1 MPAAYQ
7 PIATT
12 TLGSNSATV
21 NFTNISTDY
30 TDLIL
35 IGNFTTNQSA
45 PFRLLVGN
53 GSIDTGGNYS
63 MTQMAG
69 TGSVTESTRSTDAAF
84 IASGYINAAGR
95 SIWQMNFMDYANT
108 TTNKTVLIRYSTNI
122 ASSQSANARV
132 GLWRSTSAINY
143 IRLETNQSPQVFESG
158 SIFTLYGVKAG

>member
-1 MPAAYQ
+1 MPKTYE

-21 NFTNISTDY
+21 DFTNISTNY

-53 GSIDTGGNYS
+53 GSIDTGSNYS

-69 TGSVTESTRSTDAAF
+69 TGTVTESTRSSGAAF
-84 IASGYINAAGR
+84 IASGYINGAGR
-95 SIWQMNFMDYANT
+95 SIWQMHFQNYSNT
-108 TTNKTVLIRYSTNI
+108 TTNKTVLIRYSTDV
-122 ASSQSANARV
+122 AGSQAANARV

-143 IRLETNQSPQVFESG
+143 IRLETNASPQVFESG
-158 SIFTLYGVKAG
+158 STFTLYGIKAA

>member
-1 MPAAYQ
+1 MPKTYE

-21 NFTNISTDY
+21 DFTNISTAY

-53 GSIDTGGNYS
+53 GSIDTGSNYS
-63 MTQMAG
+63 MTQVAG
-69 TGSVTESTRSTDAAF
+69 TGTVTESTRSSGAAF

-95 SIWQMNFMDYANT
+95 SIWQMHFQNYSNT
-108 TTNKTVLIRYSTNI
+108 TTNKTVLIRYSTDV
-122 ASSQSANARV
+122 SGSQAANARV

-143 IRLETNQSPQVFESG
+143 IRLETNASPQVFESG
-158 SIFTLYGVKAG
+158 SIFTLYGIKAA

>member
-53 GSIDTGGNYS
+53 GEALPNP
-63 MTQMAG
+63 
-69 TGSVTESTRSTDAAF
+69 
-84 IASGYINAAGR
+84 
-95 SIWQMNFMDYANT
+95 
-108 TTNKTVLIRYSTNI
+108 
-122 ASSQSANARV
+122 
-132 GLWRSTSAINY
+132 
-143 IRLETNQSPQVFESG
+143 LEALVRH
-158 SIFTLYGVKAG
+158 L